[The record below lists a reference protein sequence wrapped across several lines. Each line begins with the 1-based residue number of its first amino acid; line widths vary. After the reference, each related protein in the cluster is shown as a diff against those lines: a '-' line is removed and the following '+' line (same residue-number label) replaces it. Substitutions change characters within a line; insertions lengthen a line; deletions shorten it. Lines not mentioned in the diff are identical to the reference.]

1 MRYLR
6 FDGKAWSDTLSIP
19 LDKDLT
25 FDKAL
30 RLLEGMAARN

>member
-6 FDGKAWSDTLSIP
+6 FDGKAWSDALSIP
-19 LDKDLT
+19 LSNDLT
-25 FDKAL
+25 FEKAL